1 MNEAQTD
8 HVPGDLDGAEQVDTL
23 RFTGSVVHPLTLSLD
38 DLRQFPDVTCAPFD
52 LRCYTTNRF
61 IRTVAPYRGVLMI
74 DLLRK
79 AELRCD
85 ATGDFK
91 RMIFMAV
98 GHDGYAI
105 TFSWHELF
113 NTPVGKQVVIAYECD
128 GVPLGSDD
136 GAPILFSGADLLPAP
151 RHVKR
156 LVRIETRV
164 LTP

>member
-1 MNEAQTD
+1 MNAAQTD
-8 HVPGDLDGAEQVDTL
+8 HAPADLDGAPQAGTL
-23 RFTGSVVHPLTLSLD
+23 CFTGSVVHPLTLSLD
-38 DLRQFPDVTCAPFD
+38 DLRQFPGVTCAPFD

-61 IRTVAPYRGVLMI
+61 IRTVAPYRGVLLI
-74 DLLRK
+74 DLLK
-79 AELRCD
+79 QTELRCD
-85 ATGDFK
+85 TPGDFK

-98 GHDGYAI
+98 GNDGYAI

-113 NTPVGKQVVIAYECD
+113 NTSVGRQVVIAYECD
-128 GVPLGSDD
+128 GVPLAPDD